1 MIECYQVLNREYSF
15 AKQNGYQG
23 IHDDY
28 VRLNY
33 NYYVEMC
40 KRNDANEIN
49 WFNWLQTQKVN

>member
-1 MIECYQVLNREYSF
+1 MLSSVEQGIFFF

-23 IHDDY
+23 THDDY

-33 NYYVEMC
+33 KYYVEIC